1 LGLIESLLFIKRIK
15 IFWIWILLLFF
26 ALFFIS
32 SHLQGER
39 YWNPCEKSIIEV
51 VAPFQKFIKQTV
63 NVTEGLWLK
72 YFGLINTHNENIRLN
87 RENDSLRSVK
97 YRYQELLRTNQRL
110 QSLLQFKE
118 STDQP
123 VIAAQ
128 VIGKD
133 PTGWFQSVIIDKG
146 ENAGIKMNMPVVNA
160 EGVVGKLV
168 AVSYNYAKVLL
179 VIDQN
184 SSVDCIIQRSRD
196 TGIVKGLS
204 SKVCLLDYVLKSS
217 DVRVGDVVVTSGLDR
232 IFPKGIPVGDVIE
245 VKDPPGELFKDV
257 KITPRVNFSKLEEL
271 LVILKEDPLAS
282 QLTEKD

>member
-271 LVILKEDPLAS
+271 LVILKEDPLAG

>member
-1 LGLIESLLFIKRIK
+1 
-15 IFWIWILLLFF
+15 LFF

-32 SHLQGER
+32 SHLQGKR
-39 YWNPCEKSIIEV
+39 SWNTFEKSIVEV
-51 VAPFQKFIKQTV
+51 VAPFQKFIKHSIDI
-63 NVTEGLWLK
+63 TERLWLK
-72 YFGLINTHNENIRLN
+72 YFGLINTHNENIRLKG
-87 RENDSLRSVK
+87 ELDSLKSLK
-97 YRYQELLRTNQRL
+97 YRYQELFTTNQRL
-110 QSLLQFKE
+110 QKLLQFKE
-118 STDQP
+118 STDQT

-146 ENAGIKMNMPVVNA
+146 ENAGIRENMPVVNA

-184 SSVDCIIQRSRD
+184 SAVDCIIQRSRD
-196 TGIVKGLS
+196 TGMVKGLS

-232 IFPKGIPVGDVIE
+232 IFPKGIPVGEVIE
-245 VKDPPGELFKDV
+245 VKDPPGQLFKEV
-257 KITPRVNFSKLEEL
+257 KVRPKVDFSKLEEL
-271 LVILKEDPLAS
+271 LVILKEDPLAG

>member
-1 LGLIESLLFIKRIK
+1 LLFIKRIK
-15 IFWIWILLLFF
+15 TYWIWILLLFF

-39 YWNPCEKSIIEV
+39 SWNPCGKLIIEV

-72 YFGLINTHNENIRLN
+72 YFVLINTHNENIRLK
-87 RENDSLRSVK
+87 RELDSLKSVK

-133 PTGWFQSVIIDKG
+133 PSGWFQSVIIDKG

-168 AVSYNYAKVLL
+168 SVSYNYAKVLL

-196 TGIVKGLS
+196 SGIVKGYS

-257 KITPRVNFSKLEEL
+257 KISPRVNFSKLEEL